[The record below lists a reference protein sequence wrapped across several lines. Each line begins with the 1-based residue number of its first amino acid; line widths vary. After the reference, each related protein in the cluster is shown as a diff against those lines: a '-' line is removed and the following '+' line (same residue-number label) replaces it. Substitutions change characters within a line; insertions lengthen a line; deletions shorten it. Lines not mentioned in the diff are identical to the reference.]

1 MGESIKMLVKSCTYN
16 FPPHTRWANP
26 HKADWPILAGNWPAL
41 LSVKLLYFFSFNTM
55 DQLLDFRDRLLKREK
70 QTMVKPPASCLG
82 KIFSIGG
89 IYIEPYFL
97 SLSFRTYYRLICV
110 MSSLNSVQS
119 RINSYSAL
127 FLSSSQK

>member
-1 MGESIKMLVKSCTYN
+1 MNMTIKTILYIIVVPLSI
-16 FPPHTRWANP
+16 F
-26 HKADWPILAGNWPAL
+26 AL
-41 LSVKLLYFFSFNTM
+41 DSLNLNNKFKKNHEFQVKLLYFFSFNTM